1 MAADHYNPHPGLSLR
16 GFIALIAALNAT
28 NALAIDSMLPA
39 LGRIGST
46 LGLLAA
52 NERQWIVTSFLLG
65 FGVAQIFYGTLADR
79 FGRKPILVTS
89 LIIYT
94 ICSLAAAFSKSF
106 ELMMVARALQ
116 GIGAAGSRVLS
127 VAIVRDC
134 YEGRTMARVMSLSF
148 IVFLGVPILAPSL
161 GQLVMM
167 VAPWPAIFIALAL
180 YAAAV
185 MLWSIYWLPET
196 LHEADR
202 TPIIVSTIVTSFK
215 LTLQNR
221 VSLGYTLAMTLVIGS
236 LFGFINSA
244 QQIFTDVFHEA
255 KLFPLIFAAIAASIA
270 CASLLNASLVNRFG
284 SRLLSHTALLGFI
297 IVAILHMLVA
307 FAGAETIWTFG
318 FLQAGQMFF
327 FGLMVGNLGAMSME
341 PLGHIAGTAAS
352 IQGSISTIGGASIGM
367 LIGLSFN
374 GSTMPVSAGYAVCGV
389 AALGAVLA
397 AEGGRL
403 FRSSHALTAP
413 G

>member
-1 MAADHYNPHPGLSLR
+1 MGAENSNPHPGLSFR
-16 GFIALIAALNAT
+16 QFIALIAALNAT

-39 LGRIGST
+39 LGQIGAA
-46 LGLLAA
+46 LGLSAA

-65 FGVAQIFYGTLADR
+65 FGTAQIIYGTLADR
-79 FGRKPILVTS
+79 YGRKPILVAS
-89 LIIYT
+89 LIIYV
-94 ICSLAAAFSKSF
+94 ICSLAAAFSRSF
-106 ELMMVARALQ
+106 EIMMLARTLQ

-134 YEGRTMARVMSLSF
+134 YEGRKMARVMSLSF

-161 GQLVMM
+161 GQLVML
-167 VAPWPAIFIALAL
+167 VAPWPAIFISLAV
-180 YAAAV
+180 YAALV
-185 MLWSIYWLPET
+185 MLWAVYRLPET
-196 LHEADR
+196 LHPVDR
-202 TPIIVSTIVTSFK
+202 APINLSTTINAFK

-221 VSLGYTLAMTLVIGS
+221 ISLGYTLAMTLVIGS

-244 QQIFTDVFHEA
+244 QQIFANVFQMP
-255 KLFPLIFAAIAASIA
+255 KLFSVIFAAIAASIA

-297 IVAILHMLVA
+297 IFGILHTVVALV
-307 FAGAETIWTFG
+307 GQETIWTFG
-318 FLQAGQMFF
+318 FLQAGQMFC
-327 FGLMVGNLGAMSME
+327 FGLMVGNFGAMSME

-367 LIGLSFN
+367 VIGQSFSGN
-374 GSTMPVSAGYAVCGV
+374 TVPLSAGYAVCGL

-403 FRSSHALTAP
+403 FRGSHALVAP